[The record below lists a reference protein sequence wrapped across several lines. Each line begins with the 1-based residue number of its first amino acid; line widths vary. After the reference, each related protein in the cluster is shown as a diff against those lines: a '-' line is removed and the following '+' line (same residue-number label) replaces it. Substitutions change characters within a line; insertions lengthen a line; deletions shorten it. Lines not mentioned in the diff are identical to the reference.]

1 MIIFSQYIPAV
12 YANVPNL
19 RDWIDETMENHGGGQ
34 FCPAPSSTEA
44 TTPIPTP
51 IVGSKT
57 ESKCK
62 CGVKKSSKI
71 VGGQEV
77 AVSVLF

>member
-1 MIIFSQYIPAV
+1 MIIFSQHIPAV

-44 TTPIPTP
+44 TTPTPTP
-51 IVGSKT
+51 IVAST
-57 ESKCK
+57 TKCK

>member
-1 MIIFSQYIPAV
+1 
-12 YANVPNL
+12 
-19 RDWIDETMENHGGGQ
+19 MENHGGGQ

-44 TTPIPTP
+44 TTPTPTP
-51 IVGSKT
+51 IVASKT

-77 AVSVLF
+77 TVSVIF

>member
-1 MIIFSQYIPAV
+1 M
-12 YANVPNL
+12 PNL

-34 FCPAPSSTEA
+34 FCPAPSSTEGA
-44 TTPIPTP
+44 TPTPTP
-51 IVGSKT
+51 IVASTT

-77 AVSVLF
+77 TVSVIF